1 MLRPE
6 CVFFFPEEQKNQL
19 THWKARAKE
28 WAPITCRNYFTPK
41 RETEIYLVMKHSD
54 LIKLDKSRQ

>member
-1 MLRPE
+1 MY
-6 CVFFFPEEQKNQL
+6 FFFPEEQKNQL
-19 THWKARAKE
+19 THWKARVKE